1 MRDKYAIIDHISL
14 ETCCGQKHHF
24 HEAKHINTRFRQD
37 WARVCAEVFR
47 ELSEVANAI
56 HHQQELEA
64 EFEMRLERRIN
75 MFILI
80 PTLFF
85 RKIKGKSIL
94 NNKTSLRLNQLHNL
108 QRSELIADL
117 ERDIIHVHGPDRETN
132 PSRPKSV
139 KEFNVRRGIELI
151 AEGQMSRGSKALLSK
166 GVSSAS
172 DNEAIRARM
181 EAKFPRRKK
190 EIRHP
195 TKEQWEHERASID
208 RDS

>member
-1 MRDKYAIIDHISL
+1 
-14 ETCCGQKHHF
+14 
-24 HEAKHINTRFRQD
+24 
-37 WARVCAEVFR
+37 VFR

-64 EFEMRLERRIN
+64 EFEMRLERRVK
-75 MFILI
+75 MFFLI

-85 RKIKGKSIL
+85 RKIKGKSNL
-94 NNKTSLRLNQLHNL
+94 NSRISLRLNQWHNS
-108 QRSELIADL
+108 QRSEMIADL
-117 ERDIIHVHGPDRETN
+117 ERDTIHVHGPDRETN

-172 DNEAIRARM
+172 DNKTIRAQM

-190 EIRHP
+190 RLETLRKKNGSMSGRP
-195 TKEQWEHERASID
+195 
-208 RDS
+208 